1 MLTIHYTVL
10 NGVRV
15 CMYVCDQ
22 GKTPISHLQ
31 ELCNK
36 WGIVPLYE
44 LVASEGPIHEPVFEI
59 SVKVREYSATGKG
72 FPFCG
77 VTSFYFTWSII

>member
-1 MLTIHYTVL
+1 MC
-10 NGVRV
+10 VRV
-15 CMYVCDQ
+15 CVCDQ

-59 SVKVREYSATGKG
+59 SVKVREYSAIGKG
-72 FPFCG
+72 CYC
-77 VTSFYFTWSII
+77 VKCYC

>member
-1 MLTIHYTVL
+1 MTWRVAFSHCQSVSCIRNLCVL
-10 NGVRV
+10 LQ
-15 CMYVCDQ
+15 YVVIYVK

-44 LVASEGPIHEPVFEI
+44 LVASEGPTHEPMFEF
-59 SVKVREYSATGKG
+59 SVRAREYSATGKG
-72 FPFCG
+72 
-77 VTSFYFTWSII
+77 

>member
-1 MLTIHYTVL
+1 LQ
-10 NGVRV
+10 
-15 CMYVCDQ
+15 YVVIYVK

-44 LVASEGPIHEPVFEI
+44 LVASEGPTHEPMFEF
-59 SVKVREYSATGKG
+59 SVRAREYSATGKG
-72 FPFCG
+72 
-77 VTSFYFTWSII
+77 